1 MSEGCK
7 KLRQNLKLQAI
18 LQRGYFHILFP
29 LFNVYWQI
37 GRSLNSEELLVIFR
51 GGSRPSDKERRGGRS
66 SPGSATD
73 IWEFHSYGLLT
84 CSLPSNAFLQVS
96 NLDICRRLGTRSTVT
111 ASVSKG
117 GQRRSYWYEND
128 LFILMQNSFSH
139 ERFYTEHVLKMWIF
153 NTSERDTFFSSF
165 FCRGKGGKDS
175 GEEKL
180 LSSNFS
186 NSFQRPYAM
195 YKL

>member
-37 GRSLNSEELLVIFR
+37 GRSLNTEELLVIFR
-51 GGSRPSDKERRGGRS
+51 GGSRPSDKERRGGGGGGGPPPPPPPPRS

-96 NLDICRRLGTRSTVT
+96 NLDICRRRLGTRSTVT

-128 LFILMQNSFSH
+128 LFILMQIKLIFTWKVLH
-139 ERFYTEHVLKMWIF
+139 WARFKNV
-153 NTSERDTFFSSF
+153 
-165 FCRGKGGKDS
+165 
-175 GEEKL
+175 
-180 LSSNFS
+180 NF
-186 NSFQRPYAM
+186 
-195 YKL
+195 